1 MLSTEMSRGLMDAS
15 HVRTKKRVSDH
26 GEVLTGQ
33 REVNAMLKLVEL
45 ETERI
50 DSRFLEPACGDGN
63 FLTAI
68 LDRKLAVVEKRYA
81 KSQLDFERYAVL
93 AVSSIYGIDILPD
106 NVRDCR
112 RRLFDI
118 FESKYA
124 RLFKAAGKGECREA
138 VRFILERNIVWGDAL
153 TLRTVDE
160 KPRYIVFSEWS
171 PVNGSMLKRRD
182 FTFHGLLAHEGMK
195 ELPLFSDLGENVFI
209 PTPEREYPPVHFM
222 EIGRV
227 FMELGRV
234 G

>member
-1 MLSTEMSRGLMDAS
+1 MEALQ
-15 HVRTKKRVSDH
+15 VRTKKRVSDH

-33 REVNAMLKLVEL
+33 REVNAMLDLVKQ
-45 ETERI
+45 ETQRI

-68 LDRKLAVVEKRYA
+68 LERKLAVVEKRYG

-93 AVSSIYGIDILPD
+93 AVSSIYGIDILHD

-112 RRLFDI
+112 RRLFEV
-118 FESKYA
+118 FEANYT
-124 RLFKAAGKGECREA
+124 RLFKAAGKDACREA
-138 VRFILERNIVWGDAL
+138 VRFILDRNIVWGDAL

-160 KPRYIVFSEWS
+160 KPIYIVFSEWS

-222 EIGRV
+222 EIA
-227 FMELGRV
+227 RV
-234 G
+234 GH

>member
-1 MLSTEMSRGLMDAS
+1 MEAAQ
-15 HVRTKKRVSDH
+15 VRTKRRVSDH

-33 REVNAMLKLVEL
+33 REVNAMLDLVKQ

-68 LDRKLAVVEKRYA
+68 LERKLAVVEKRYG

-112 RRLFDI
+112 RRLFEVFDAN
-118 FESKYA
+118 YT
-124 RLFKAAGKGECREA
+124 RLFKAAGKNKCREA
-138 VRFILERNIVWGDAL
+138 VRFILERNIIWGDAL

-160 KPRYIVFSEWS
+160 TPSYIVFSEWS

-182 FTFHGLLAHEGMK
+182 FTFSELLRHEETRQTLLFPGLEKGRDGQ
-195 ELPLFSDLGENVFI
+195 LPLFSDLGEDVFM
-209 PTPEREYPPVHFM
+209 PRPEKEYPPIHFT
-222 EIGRV
+222 EIAN
-227 FMELGRV
+227 V
-234 G
+234 GH

>member
-1 MLSTEMSRGLMDAS
+1 MEAAV
-15 HVRTKKRVSDH
+15 VRTKKRVADH

-33 REVNAMLKLVEL
+33 REVNAMLDLVKQ

-68 LDRKLAVVEKRYA
+68 LDRKLAVVEKRYG

-112 RRLFDI
+112 RRLFEV
-118 FESKYA
+118 FEAKYT

-138 VRFILERNIVWGDAL
+138 VRFILERNIIWGDAL

-182 FTFHGLLAHEGMK
+182 FTFSELLRHEGAMQAPLFPGL
-195 ELPLFSDLGENVFI
+195 ESEEQLPLFSDLGEHVFI
-209 PTPEREYPPVHFM
+209 PTPVREYRPVHFM
-222 EIGRV
+222 EIARAG
-227 FMELGRV
+227 E
-234 G
+234 